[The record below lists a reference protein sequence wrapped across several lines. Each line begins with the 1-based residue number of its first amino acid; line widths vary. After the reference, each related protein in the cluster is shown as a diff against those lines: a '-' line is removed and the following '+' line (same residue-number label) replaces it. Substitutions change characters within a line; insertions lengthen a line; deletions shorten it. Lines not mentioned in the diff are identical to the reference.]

1 MDILALI
8 IAIIALFLA
17 FLAYQ
22 KVGGIGDLKKQTEVL
37 TQIGDAIIKA
47 TNSLREKTADVL
59 DKVEKSMRGTEGK
72 WKMQGAKDEEKQE
85 EGPQEKLEG

>member
-1 MDILALI
+1 MAALALI

-22 KVGGIGDLKKQTEVL
+22 KVGGLGDLKKQTEVL

-59 DKVEKSMRGTEGK
+59 DKLEASLRSRETKSGTKKEPPSSLPPKEG
-72 WKMQGAKDEEKQE
+72 
-85 EGPQEKLEG
+85 EGM

>member
-1 MDILALI
+1 MAALALI

-22 KVGGIGDLKKQTEVL
+22 KVGGLGDLKQQTEVL

-59 DKVEKSMRGTEGK
+59 DKLEAGLRAREPKT
-72 WKMQGAKDEEKQE
+72 GAKKETKEGGGEKNIPK
-85 EGPQEKLEG
+85 G

>member
-1 MDILALI
+1 MEALALI

-22 KVGGIGDLKKQTEVL
+22 KVGGLGDLKKQTEVL

-59 DKVEKSMRGTEGK
+59 DKLEAGLRAREQKTE
-72 WKMQGAKDEEKQE
+72 AKKETKE
-85 EGPQEKLEG
+85 EGGGQNIPKV

>member
-1 MDILALI
+1 MDALALI
-8 IAIIALFLA
+8 ISIIALFLA

-22 KVGGIGDLKKQTEVL
+22 KVGGLGDLKKQTEIL

-59 DKVEKSMRGTEGK
+59 DKLEAGLRAREQKP
-72 WKMQGAKDEEKQE
+72 GAKKETKE
-85 EGPQEKLEG
+85 EGGEKDIPKL

>member
-1 MDILALI
+1 MAALALI
-8 IAIIALFLA
+8 ISIIALFLA

-22 KVGGIGDLKKQTEVL
+22 KVGGLGDLKKQTEVL

-59 DKVEKSMRGTEGK
+59 DKLEAGLRAREAKPGTKKEPPPSPPPKEG
-72 WKMQGAKDEEKQE
+72 
-85 EGPQEKLEG
+85 EGT

>member
-1 MDILALI
+1 MAGFALFISIVALI
-8 IAIIALFLA
+8 LA

-22 KVGGIGDLKKQTEVL
+22 KVGGLGDLKKQTEVL

-59 DKVEKSMRGTEGK
+59 DKLEAGLRARETKTTSKKEPPPPPPKEG
-72 WKMQGAKDEEKQE
+72 
-85 EGPQEKLEG
+85 EGM